1 MERPTPRPILSDT
14 ESPGLEPGCEE
25 VVALGD
31 AVVSTLEPNEL
42 VVEVDGEQ
50 IRYCQLTLAGVPV
63 LLKMKVC

>member
-14 ESPGLEPGCEE
+14 EGPDPEPDCEE

-50 IRYCQLTLAGVPV
+50 IRYC
-63 LLKMKVC
+63 